1 MKLNLGCGYKKLDGF
16 VNIDARN
23 IEGVVDVVDD
33 IGKLAS
39 FDHNSVSL
47 IYCSHVLE
55 HIGRHEYK
63 SILKRWYDLLEDG
76 GTLRLAIP
84 DFGKV
89 VEHYNKFKD
98 MDIILGF
105 LYGGQNYKENYHYC
119 AWDFN
124 KIKSDLEMVGFTN
137 VMRYD
142 WKDTEHS
149 HIDDYSQCY
158 LPHMDKENGMLM
170 SLNVEA
176 KKCLKSI

>member
-1 MKLNLGCGYKKLDGF
+1 MKLHLGCGYKKLDGF
-16 VNIDARN
+16 INIDTRN

-33 IGKLAS
+33 IGKLTS
-39 FDHNSVSL
+39 FEDNTVSL

-55 HIGRHEYK
+55 HIGRHEYM
-63 SILKRWYDLLEDG
+63 SILKRWYELLDDE

-84 DFGKV
+84 DFEKV
-89 VEHYNKFKD
+89 VEHYNKHKS
-98 MDIILGF
+98 MDDIRGF

-124 KIKSDLEMVGFTN
+124 KIKSDLESIGFTE
-137 VMRYD
+137 VKRYD
-142 WKDTEHS
+142 WKSTEHS

-176 KKCLKSI
+176 KKYSNDK